1 MGMYECIF
9 KSTLVICSTVVLC
22 MFFRTWG
29 IAIKAQYWRDK
40 NVQSRKES

>member
-9 KSTLVICSTVVLC
+9 KSTLAICSTVILC
-22 MFFRTWG
+22 MFFRTWR

-40 NVQSRKES
+40 NASRDK